1 MRCLAALAFTLMTS
15 ASWAQIVPV
24 PVPTQ
29 PITRTFTPLHLY
41 FVDPTA
47 GGRRGRDESGYH
59 VEVSEP

>member
-1 MRCLAALAFTLMTS
+1 MTS